1 MSENS
6 IARTPPRVARA
17 APRATRAKT
26 TRSPTRSPKGSRH
39 RAAVDLLRQM
49 IQLGE
54 LAPGARPGEVAIS
67 EQLGMSRTPVREAFR
82 TLVAEGLLELLPS
95 GRVKVPEFSES
106 EAVDVFAV
114 LGALEALA
122 GQLACLRM
130 TPEQLQT
137 LRELQAEMETHFAN
151 LDRAEYIRTN
161 RAIHE
166 LMVVASGNTALIV
179 AWRMTAPRGERARAL
194 LTYNHGHWVQAVDA
208 HREIAAA
215 LAARDGVR
223 LSALMHDHF
232 ARGVID
238 RIARGGAPAATDE
251 PRIRPGPGGHA
262 SDDLPA

>member
-1 MSENS
+1 MNHTG
-6 IARTPPRVARA
+6 IARPPATAAASPRRTGARA
-17 APRATRAKT
+17 LRGRAR
-26 TRSPTRSPKGSRH
+26 PPKGSRH
-39 RAAVDLLRQM
+39 RAAVDVLRQM

-54 LAPGARPGEVAIS
+54 LPPGARPGEVAIS

-95 GRVKVPEFSES
+95 GRVKVPEFEES

-130 TPEQLQT
+130 TSEQLDA
-137 LRELQAEMETHFAN
+137 LRALQAEMEVHFAN
-151 LDRAEYIRTN
+151 LDRAQYIRTN

-166 LMVVASGNTALIV
+166 LMVMASDNTALIV
-179 AWRMTAPRGERARAL
+179 AWRMIAPRGERARAL
-194 LTYNHGHWVQAVDA
+194 LTYNRGHWVDAVEA
-208 HREIAAA
+208 HRRIVAA
-215 LAARDGVR
+215 LADRDGQG

-238 RIARGGAPAATDE
+238 RIAGRGRLPALAQESD
-251 PRIRPGPGGHA
+251 RA
-262 SDDLPA
+262 ADDLHG

>member
-1 MSENS
+1 MSEKA
-6 IARTPPRVARA
+6 IARSPVM
-17 APRATRAKT
+17 TRAQPS
-26 TRSPTRSPKGSRH
+26 RRRPRPPKGSRH
-39 RAAVDLLRQM
+39 RAAVDVLRQM

-54 LAPGARPGEVAIS
+54 LPPGTRPGEVAIS
-67 EQLGMSRTPVREAFR
+67 LQLGMSRTPVREAFR

-95 GRVKVPEFSES
+95 GRVKVPEFEES

-130 TPEQLQT
+130 TADQLQT
-137 LRELQAEMETHFAN
+137 LRDLQAEMEVHFAN

-166 LMVVASGNTALIV
+166 LMVMASGNAPLAV
-179 AWRMTAPRGERARAL
+179 VWRMTAPRAERARAL
-194 LTYNHGHWVQAVDA
+194 LTYNRGHWVNAVEA
-208 HREIAAA
+208 HRQIVAA
-215 LAARDGVR
+215 LADRDGVR

-238 RIARGGAPAATDE
+238 RISRSGRPPGSEGAGSE
-251 PRIRPGPGGHA
+251 PKAGSEDTPDDA
-262 SDDLPA
+262 SG